1 MIEAGDGAGAMKTIA
16 IIPIRGDDPQGGP
29 DFRLGGKPLL
39 AYTVEAAREAQL
51 VDRVIVTTDSPAI
64 AELARD
70 CGAEAPFIRPAEL
83 SRPDVPLGQALKH
96 CVGWLEENEGYVT
109 QVVTLLEITHP
120 IREEGL
126 IDQVLQ
132 VLLDQELDSV
142 FAAVEER
149 QDFWQMD
156 RHGSLVRIGDTEDR
170 PRQSKPPLYREMGGI
185 VTATR
190 ASCIREGRRLG
201 RRVGLIPLRSLS
213 ARVDTRD
220 EVGLFLARHLTLT
233 AALR

>member
-1 MIEAGDGAGAMKTIA
+1 MTDRIIA

-29 DFRLGGKPLL
+29 EFRLGGRALL
-39 AYTVEAAREAQL
+39 SYTVEAARASRL
-51 VDRVIVTTDSPAI
+51 VERVIVTTDSPAI
-64 AELARD
+64 ARMARD

-83 SRPDVPLGQALKH
+83 SRPDVPLGRTLQH
-96 CVGWLEENEGYVT
+96 CVQWLEESERYT
-109 QVVTLLEITHP
+109 TDVVALLEITHP

-126 IDQVLQ
+126 IDQVID
-132 VLLDQELDSV
+132 VLLDQQLDSV
-142 FAAVEER
+142 FTAVEER

-156 RHGSLVRIGDTEDR
+156 RHGAMVKVGDSDDR

-190 ASCIREGRRLG
+190 AEFVRDGFRLG
-201 RRVGLIPLRSLS
+201 KRVGLIPLRSLS

-220 EVGLFLARHLTLT
+220 EVGLLLARHLTLSAT
-233 AALR
+233 VG